1 VQELSKRIATAAR
14 APIVVGDVFQDEAAG
29 ELQLRYMASLDGAPL
44 DKAARTH
51 DKLRTLSELLAPFS
65 CPETQQP
72 VSQLTIEDTSALL
85 WRAHDMLY
93 ARMDANVGRRGVF
106 KSSVAPLL
114 PPRRDLAPPPVLC
127 PELPPHHL
135 PRTAMQERVAAGL
148 LGRVSPWD
156 PPMVITGP
164 PGAGKTVLSSAVAR
178 RSDVRRHFRDGIF
191 WLPAG
196 KDATE
201 RLPWL
206 LEYLAV
212 QLSLVLSSGQAGESK
227 ANRMVALAGRGA
239 KQDDEVEVEL
249 PWGTRGP
256 REGEVAAFLA
266 AHLATRGLT
275 CLLVVDDL
283 WDRESL
289 DQVRDLGFHVMVTA
303 NSKGL
308 LWTQQGA
315 GLAATLGSE
324 VVAVDRMDDDECK
337 LLLQRCSMIER
348 VDWAAL
354 RDTEPVK
361 SIMKL
366 CRYGPHALVMVGTT
380 LQGQGRSF
388 SWDATRDSLARTVD
402 SSRSLLQNGASQDP
416 DYVSLYSAGK
426 VCTLKLPDHIRN
438 RYLHLAILPKHV
450 PAPEQM
456 LESLWDTESDEVFD
470 EVLEKLRSHALLQ
483 PVVILGDQGRSGHVT
498 SNTQMDY
505 ILHTA
510 AGETVEHAA
519 ARMSLYLGRLKVLK
533 SGLGR
538 KAGGKYLAMG
548 RCGLVSCWAEVEKRF
563 GFTAL
568 EAYTDSIRAYRE
580 KAVASGQGSSLKLA
594 AAVKLLADYLFLTNE
609 KASAMGYYKE
619 ALARVEARTEH
630 DRAKP
635 QTQSF
640 SAQVLKGISRC
651 LVAEGQLEEAEERFQ
666 KAMSM
671 ENTRNPGASRA
682 MLEYCQILRQ
692 MGEFDRAS
700 AIGGQALALVQ
711 TGPTGPHSA
720 ESAVC
725 VASLAGLAAQQGKPT
740 LSEELYRRS
749 LGVALRVFGSRHPA
763 VAAETNVLAV
773 FLVEHG
779 RNREAEACYRNS
791 MEIWERTLGPYS
803 PELASGLNN
812 LAILLFV
819 EDRPGEA
826 AATFQRSLDI
836 RQRVLPPNSL
846 ETAQGLNNLA
856 LLYTSQG
863 QDSTAAERLHREALA
878 IREARLGR
886 NHPEVAQTCHNL
898 ALLLLKTGPTATH
911 SPVGGGKLSSKT
923 SADDKWQWEKVK
935 PSKAPPSSET
945 GVSSSLLK
953 GLRMGGGGGNG
964 AQQANGTGP
973 GGSGGGGESYRWR
986 HTEAIKLLER
996 ALAVHRE
1003 TLGDD
1008 HPVTEESLQALAA
1021 AGGSSTPVTPSPS
1034 SRPSSISREVGIAV
1048 AAAAAGAG
1056 TAVAASTTR
1065 SGPAGGGQPSPAATT
1080 GSRPSSVDPPPP
1092 SLECL
1097 NSSDHARET
1106 AREQQRQQQR
1116 EHEQRVKWEQDQAQ
1130 KLAREHE
1137 LNKQRLQEE
1146 KRLKQERELVRQ
1158 QNLEKQALA
1167 REEAELKAKADKI
1180 LEDKGQALFV
1190 QRQQRQLQNEQRV
1203 R

>member
-1 VQELSKRIATAAR
+1 MYYCLV
-14 APIVVGDVFQDEAAG
+14 
-29 ELQLRYMASLDGAPL
+29 
-44 DKAARTH
+44 
-51 DKLRTLSELLAPFS
+51 
-65 CPETQQP
+65 
-72 VSQLTIEDTSALL
+72 
-85 WRAHDMLY
+85 
-93 ARMDANVGRRGVF
+93 
-106 KSSVAPLL
+106 
-114 PPRRDLAPPPVLC
+114 
-127 PELPPHHL
+127 
-135 PRTAMQERVAAGL
+135 QERVAAGL

-227 ANRMVALAGRGA
+227 ANRMAALTGRGA

-337 LLLQRCSMIER
+337 LLLQRCSMIET
-348 VDWAAL
+348 VDWVAL

-361 SIMKL
+361 SIIKL

-426 VCTLKLPDHIRN
+426 VCSLKLPDHIRN

-568 EAYTDSIRAYRE
+568 EAYTDSIRAYRSSD
-580 KAVASGQGSSLKLA
+580 KWAS
-594 AAVKLLADYLFLTNE
+594 LT
-609 KASAMGYYKE
+609 APLPSGVRPWRWFRRDPRGHTAPSPPC
-619 ALARVEARTEH
+619 AW
-630 DRAKP
+630 RAWRGL
-635 QTQSF
+635 Q
-640 SAQVLKGISRC
+640 R
-651 LVAEGQLEEAEERFQ
+651 
-666 KAMSM
+666 
-671 ENTRNPGASRA
+671 SRA
-682 MLEYCQILRQ
+682 SPR
-692 MGEFDRAS
+692 S
-700 AIGGQALALVQ
+700 
-711 TGPTGPHSA
+711 
-720 ESAVC
+720 
-725 VASLAGLAAQQGKPT
+725 
-740 LSEELYRRS
+740 RRS
-749 LGVALRVFGSRHPA
+749 YTVFGSRHPA

-898 ALLLLKTGPTATH
+898 ALLLLKTGPTTTH
-911 SPVGGGKLSSKT
+911 SPVGGGKPSPKT

-935 PSKAPPSSET
+935 ASKAPPSSET
-945 GVSSSLLK
+945 GLSSSLFK
-953 GLRMGGGGGNG
+953 GLRLGGGGGHG

-1021 AGGSSTPVTPSPS
+1021 AGGSSTPVAPSPS
-1034 SRPSSISREVGIAV
+1034 SRPSSISREVGLAV

-1056 TAVAASTTR
+1056 TAAAVSTLR
-1065 SGPAGGGQPSPAATT
+1065 SGPAGGGQPSPAATP
-1080 GSRPSSVDPPPP
+1080 GSRPTSVDPPPP

-1130 KLAREHE
+1130 KLARDHE

-1167 REEAELKAKADKI
+1167 REEAELKAKADK
-1180 LEDKGQALFV
+1180 LLQDKGQALFV
-1190 QRQQRQLQNEQRV
+1190 QQQQRQLQNEQRERQRIGSV
-1203 R
+1203 ESGSGDQLVSGGIRGASASVSTAQAAAAAAASAASAASLERFYSADGAGIDAAAVAAASSSRAAVAGATAPLLRARSAQGLGAASAGRRDEDDAVTRSFSYQAGADGVPEDGGADSPEGCRLA

>member
-1 VQELSKRIATAAR
+1 L
-14 APIVVGDVFQDEAAG
+14 F
-29 ELQLRYMASLDGAPL
+29 
-44 DKAARTH
+44 
-51 DKLRTLSELLAPFS
+51 
-65 CPETQQP
+65 
-72 VSQLTIEDTSALL
+72 VS
-85 WRAHDMLY
+85 
-93 ARMDANVGRRGVF
+93 F
-106 KSSVAPLL
+106 
-114 PPRRDLAPPPVLC
+114 
-127 PELPPHHL
+127 
-135 PRTAMQERVAAGL
+135 
-148 LGRVSPWD
+148 
-156 PPMVITGP
+156 
-164 PGAGKTVLSSAVAR
+164 
-178 RSDVRRHFRDGIF
+178 FR
-191 WLPAG
+191 
-196 KDATE
+196 
-201 RLPWL
+201 
-206 LEYLAV
+206 
-212 QLSLVLSSGQAGESK
+212 
-227 ANRMVALAGRGA
+227 
-239 KQDDEVEVEL
+239 
-249 PWGTRGP
+249 
-256 REGEVAAFLA
+256 
-266 AHLATRGLT
+266 
-275 CLLVVDDL
+275 
-283 WDRESL
+283 DRESL

-337 LLLQRCSMIER
+337 LLLQRCSMIET

-361 SIMKL
+361 SIIKL

-402 SSRSLLQNGASQDP
+402 SSRSLLQNGATQDP

-498 SNTQMDY
+498 SNTQMDF

-609 KASAMGYYKE
+609 KTSAMEYYKE

-651 LVAEGQLEEAEERFQ
+651 LVSEGQLEDAEERFQ

-740 LSEELYRRS
+740 LSEELY
-749 LGVALRVFGSRHPA
+749 
-763 VAAETNVLAV
+763 
-773 FLVEHG
+773 
-779 RNREAEACYRNS
+779 
-791 MEIWERTLGPYS
+791 
-803 PELASGLNN
+803 
-812 LAILLFV
+812 
-819 EDRPGEA
+819 
-826 AATFQRSLDI
+826 
-836 RQRVLPPNSL
+836 
-846 ETAQGLNNLA
+846 
-856 LLYTSQG
+856 
-863 QDSTAAERLHREALA
+863 
-878 IREARLGR
+878 
-886 NHPEVAQTCHNL
+886 
-898 ALLLLKTGPTATH
+898 
-911 SPVGGGKLSSKT
+911 
-923 SADDKWQWEKVK
+923 
-935 PSKAPPSSET
+935 
-945 GVSSSLLK
+945 
-953 GLRMGGGGGNG
+953 
-964 AQQANGTGP
+964 
-973 GGSGGGGESYRWR
+973 
-986 HTEAIKLLER
+986 
-996 ALAVHRE
+996 
-1003 TLGDD
+1003 
-1008 HPVTEESLQALAA
+1008 
-1021 AGGSSTPVTPSPS
+1021 
-1034 SRPSSISREVGIAV
+1034 
-1048 AAAAAGAG
+1048 
-1056 TAVAASTTR
+1056 
-1065 SGPAGGGQPSPAATT
+1065 
-1080 GSRPSSVDPPPP
+1080 
-1092 SLECL
+1092 
-1097 NSSDHARET
+1097 
-1106 AREQQRQQQR
+1106 
-1116 EHEQRVKWEQDQAQ
+1116 
-1130 KLAREHE
+1130 
-1137 LNKQRLQEE
+1137 
-1146 KRLKQERELVRQ
+1146 
-1158 QNLEKQALA
+1158 
-1167 REEAELKAKADKI
+1167 
-1180 LEDKGQALFV
+1180 
-1190 QRQQRQLQNEQRV
+1190 
-1203 R
+1203 

>member
-1 VQELSKRIATAAR
+1 
-14 APIVVGDVFQDEAAG
+14 
-29 ELQLRYMASLDGAPL
+29 
-44 DKAARTH
+44 
-51 DKLRTLSELLAPFS
+51 
-65 CPETQQP
+65 
-72 VSQLTIEDTSALL
+72 
-85 WRAHDMLY
+85 
-93 ARMDANVGRRGVF
+93 
-106 KSSVAPLL
+106 
-114 PPRRDLAPPPVLC
+114 
-127 PELPPHHL
+127 
-135 PRTAMQERVAAGL
+135 
-148 LGRVSPWD
+148 
-156 PPMVITGP
+156 
-164 PGAGKTVLSSAVAR
+164 
-178 RSDVRRHFRDGIF
+178 
-191 WLPAG
+191 
-196 KDATE
+196 
-201 RLPWL
+201 
-206 LEYLAV
+206 
-212 QLSLVLSSGQAGESK
+212 
-227 ANRMVALAGRGA
+227 
-239 KQDDEVEVEL
+239 
-249 PWGTRGP
+249 
-256 REGEVAAFLA
+256 
-266 AHLATRGLT
+266 
-275 CLLVVDDL
+275 
-283 WDRESL
+283 
-289 DQVRDLGFHVMVTA
+289 
-303 NSKGL
+303 
-308 LWTQQGA
+308 
-315 GLAATLGSE
+315 
-324 VVAVDRMDDDECK
+324 
-337 LLLQRCSMIER
+337 MIET

-361 SIMKL
+361 SIIKL

-388 SWDATRDSLARTVD
+388 SWDATRESLSRTVD

-548 RCGLVSCWAEVEKRF
+548 RCGLVSCWAEVEKRARPRQAADAVLF
-563 GFTAL
+563 G
-568 EAYTDSIRAYRE
+568 SG
-580 KAVASGQGSSLKLA
+580 AVAAAGSSGKWGS
-594 AAVKLLADYLFLTNE
+594 LT
-609 KASAMGYYKE
+609 APLPSGVRPWRWFRRDPRGHTAPSPPCAWPAWRG
-619 ALARVEARTEH
+619 LQR
-630 DRAKP
+630 
-635 QTQSF
+635 
-640 SAQVLKGISRC
+640 
-651 LVAEGQLEEAEERFQ
+651 
-666 KAMSM
+666 
-671 ENTRNPGASRA
+671 SRA
-682 MLEYCQILRQ
+682 SPR
-692 MGEFDRAS
+692 S
-700 AIGGQALALVQ
+700 
-711 TGPTGPHSA
+711 
-720 ESAVC
+720 
-725 VASLAGLAAQQGKPT
+725 
-740 LSEELYRRS
+740 RRS
-749 LGVALRVFGSRHPA
+749 CTVFGSRHPA

-886 NHPEVAQTCHNL
+886 NHPE
-898 ALLLLKTGPTATH
+898 
-911 SPVGGGKLSSKT
+911 
-923 SADDKWQWEKVK
+923 
-935 PSKAPPSSET
+935 
-945 GVSSSLLK
+945 
-953 GLRMGGGGGNG
+953 
-964 AQQANGTGP
+964 
-973 GGSGGGGESYRWR
+973 SYRWR
-986 HTEAIKLLER
+986 HTEAVKLLER

-1034 SRPSSISREVGIAV
+1034 SRPSSISREVGLAV

-1056 TAVAASTTR
+1056 TAAAASTPR

-1080 GSRPSSVDPPPP
+1080 GSRPTSVDPPPP

-1130 KLAREHE
+1130 KLARDHE
-1137 LNKQRLQEE
+1137 LNKQRMQEE

-1167 REEAELKAKADKI
+1167 REETELKAKADKI
-1180 LEDKGQALFV
+1180 LQDKGQALFV
-1190 QRQQRQLQNEQRV
+1190 QQQQRRLQNEQRV